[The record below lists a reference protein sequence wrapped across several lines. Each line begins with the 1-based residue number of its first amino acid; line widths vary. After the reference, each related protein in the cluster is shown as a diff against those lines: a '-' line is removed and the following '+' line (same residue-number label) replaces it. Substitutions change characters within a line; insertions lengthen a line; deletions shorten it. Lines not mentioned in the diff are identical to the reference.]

1 MSEIVKCLLIIF
13 NLYILMN
20 IAIHNDII
28 VEKYIFRST
37 AFLNSNFIS
46 FFPPPPL
53 YEKGIKVFVIQDCFM
68 VI

>member
-1 MSEIVKCLLIIF
+1 MSTLEMSEIVKCLLIIF

-37 AFLNSNFIS
+37 AF
-46 FFPPPPL
+46 FF
-53 YEKGIKVFVIQDCFM
+53 FF
-68 VI
+68 